1 MLRPGI
7 QKHLSFNSHLR
18 HAYDEL
24 MISAE
29 DPLLMISAED
39 PLLRRPG
46 PFWEP
51 SYTAIG

>member
-29 DPLLMISAED
+29 DPLL
-39 PLLRRPG
+39 RRPG

-51 SYTAIG
+51 SYTVIG